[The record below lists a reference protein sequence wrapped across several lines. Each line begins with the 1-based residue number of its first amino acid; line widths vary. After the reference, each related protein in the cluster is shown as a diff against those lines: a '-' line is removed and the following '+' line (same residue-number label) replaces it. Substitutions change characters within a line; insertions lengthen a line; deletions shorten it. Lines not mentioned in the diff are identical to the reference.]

1 MEIKDFEVEQWM
13 NLWETKCTY
22 NVAETCVYSLSLDQL
37 FELTGGDKQAF
48 LDAFAARRL
57 TYGDIEGRPDLL
69 SGIAKLYRTV
79 APEHII
85 PTHGAAGANALVLS
99 TLVNPG
105 DHVVSVM
112 PTYQQLYSIPEMCGA
127 AVDVLH
133 LEKENGYHV
142 DVEAL
147 DALCTPE
154 TKVICI
160 NNPDNPTGAL
170 LDGETLRAI
179 VEVARKNDAWLHC
192 DEVYRHLN
200 QTDEYAESVVDLYDK
215 GVTTSSM
222 SKVWSLAGIRLGWC
236 ITKDEQLRRDLLSHR
251 DYNLISCGLFD
262 EAVGAYALAHAD
274 AILDRSRRIVRE
286 NLATLLEWVESEP
299 HLSVVP
305 PEAGTTALVYYDY
318 DIPSY
323 DFCTDMVKF
332 NGAFVTPG
340 DCFEEPKSF
349 RVGYGYSDDTAN
361 CASNGEIERG
371 LAEGAFGLDHVLGEL
386 GDVLVGKVP
395 GRMSAEDVTVFDSA
409 GTALLDIACAKIAL
423 DAAARRG
430 LGTVAEL

>member
-1 MEIKDFEVEQWM
+1 M
-13 NLWETKCTY
+13 
-22 NVAETCVYSLSLDQL
+22 
-37 FELTGGDKQAF
+37 
-48 LDAFAARRL
+48 
-57 TYGDIEGRPDLL
+57 
-69 SGIAKLYRTV
+69 
-79 APEHII
+79 
-85 PTHGAAGANALVLS
+85 
-99 TLVNPG
+99 
-105 DHVVSVM
+105 
-112 PTYQQLYSIPEMCGA
+112 
-127 AVDVLH
+127 
-133 LEKENGYHV
+133 
-142 DVEAL
+142 
-147 DALCTPE
+147 
-154 TKVICI
+154 
-160 NNPDNPTGAL
+160 
-170 LDGETLRAI
+170 
-179 VEVARKNDAWLHC
+179 
-192 DEVYRHLN
+192 
-200 QTDEYAESVVDLYDK
+200 
-215 GVTTSSM
+215 
-222 SKVWSLAGIRLGWC
+222 
-236 ITKDEQLRRDLLSHR
+236 
-251 DYNLISCGLFD
+251 
-262 EAVGAYALAHAD
+262 
-274 AILDRSRRIVRE
+274 RE

-395 GRMSAEDVTVFDSA
+395 GRTSAEDVTVFDSA

>member
-147 DALCTPE
+147 DAL
-154 TKVICI
+154 
-160 NNPDNPTGAL
+160 
-170 LDGETLRAI
+170 
-179 VEVARKNDAWLHC
+179 
-192 DEVYRHLN
+192 
-200 QTDEYAESVVDLYDK
+200 
-215 GVTTSSM
+215 
-222 SKVWSLAGIRLGWC
+222 
-236 ITKDEQLRRDLLSHR
+236 
-251 DYNLISCGLFD
+251 
-262 EAVGAYALAHAD
+262 
-274 AILDRSRRIVRE
+274 
-286 NLATLLEWVESEP
+286 
-299 HLSVVP
+299 
-305 PEAGTTALVYYDY
+305 
-318 DIPSY
+318 
-323 DFCTDMVKF
+323 
-332 NGAFVTPG
+332 
-340 DCFEEPKSF
+340 
-349 RVGYGYSDDTAN
+349 
-361 CASNGEIERG
+361 
-371 LAEGAFGLDHVLGEL
+371 
-386 GDVLVGKVP
+386 
-395 GRMSAEDVTVFDSA
+395 
-409 GTALLDIACAKIAL
+409 
-423 DAAARRG
+423 
-430 LGTVAEL
+430 

>member
-1 MEIKDFEVEQWM
+1 MKIEEFKVEQR
-13 NLWETKCTY
+13 LTTYETQVEY
-22 NVAETCVYSLSLDQL
+22 NITKTSAVPVTLQEL
-37 FELTGGDKQAF
+37 FEWIGEDMEAF
-48 LDAFAARRL
+48 WRDFSQRKLS
-57 TYGDIEGRPDLL
+57 YGDIEGNPDFLR
-69 SGIAKLYRTV
+69 GVCGLYRSLS
-79 APEHII
+79 PEHII
-85 PTHGAAGANALVLS
+85 PTHGTSGANHLAISAIVE
-99 TLVNPG
+99 PG
-105 DHVVSVM
+105 DHVISVK
-112 PTYQQLYSIPEMCGA
+112 PTYQQLYSIPKALGA
-127 AVDVLH
+127 QVDILH
-133 LEKENGYHV
+133 LRRENRYLPDLEELRSMV
-142 DVEAL
+142 TDRTRL
-147 DALCTPE
+147 
-154 TKVICI
+154 ICI

-236 ITKDEQLRRDLLSHR
+236 VTKDEQLRRDLLSHR

-286 NLATLLEWVESEP
+286 NLVTLLEWVESEP

-361 CASNGEIERG
+361 
-371 LAEGAFGLDHVLGEL
+371 
-386 GDVLVGKVP
+386 
-395 GRMSAEDVTVFDSA
+395 
-409 GTALLDIACAKIAL
+409 
-423 DAAARRG
+423 
-430 LGTVAEL
+430 

>member
-13 NLWETKCTY
+13 NLWETKCTH

-147 DALCTPE
+147 DALCTPGDE
-154 TKVICI
+154 GHLHQQSRQSHGRPARRRDAAGHRGGGAQERRVAALRRGVPPLE
-160 NNPDNPTGAL
+160 PDRRVRRVGRRP
-170 LDGETLRAI
+170 LRQGRHHQLHEQG
-179 VEVARKNDAWLHC
+179 VVAGGHP
-192 DEVYRHLN
+192 
-200 QTDEYAESVVDLYDK
+200 S
-215 GVTTSSM
+215 
-222 SKVWSLAGIRLGWC
+222 GWC
-236 ITKDEQLRRDLLSHR
+236 VTKDEQLRRDLLSHR

-286 NLATLLEWVESEP
+286 NLVTLLEWVESEP

-361 CASNGEIERG
+361 
-371 LAEGAFGLDHVLGEL
+371 
-386 GDVLVGKVP
+386 
-395 GRMSAEDVTVFDSA
+395 
-409 GTALLDIACAKIAL
+409 
-423 DAAARRG
+423 
-430 LGTVAEL
+430 

>member
-1 MEIKDFEVEQWM
+1 M
-13 NLWETKCTY
+13 
-22 NVAETCVYSLSLDQL
+22 
-37 FELTGGDKQAF
+37 
-48 LDAFAARRL
+48 
-57 TYGDIEGRPDLL
+57 
-69 SGIAKLYRTV
+69 
-79 APEHII
+79 
-85 PTHGAAGANALVLS
+85 LS

-274 AILDRSRRIVRE
+274 AGRIWLRFWNGWNRSR
-286 NLATLLEWVESEP
+286 TCP
-299 HLSVVP
+299 
-305 PEAGTTALVYYDY
+305 
-318 DIPSY
+318 
-323 DFCTDMVKF
+323 
-332 NGAFVTPG
+332 
-340 DCFEEPKSF
+340 SF
-349 RVGYGYSDDTAN
+349 RP
-361 CASNGEIERG
+361 R
-371 LAEGAFGLDHVLGEL
+371 
-386 GDVLVGKVP
+386 P
-395 GRMSAEDVTVFDSA
+395 
-409 GTALLDIACAKIAL
+409 
-423 DAAARRG
+423 ARRRSS
-430 LGTVAEL
+430 TTTTTSPPTISAPIW